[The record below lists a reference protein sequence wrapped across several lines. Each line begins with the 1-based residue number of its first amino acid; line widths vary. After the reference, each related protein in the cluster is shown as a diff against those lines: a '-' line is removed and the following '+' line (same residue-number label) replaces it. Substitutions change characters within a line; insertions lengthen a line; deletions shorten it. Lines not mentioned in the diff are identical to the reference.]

1 MAKFSFLFFLFLL
14 LLLPTLS
21 QASKTTNNEP
31 LHVSAISNALSSKGY
46 NEMSLT
52 LLDMTF
58 KALLSTQQSLNTTI
72 TVFCPTDKAFYS
84 LNYRHDPFTLLQY
97 QIAPSNLDKETLEN
111 SLPYGSKIDTLL
123 HGHPQVVTK
132 LPGDTNTSINGV
144 NIVDWDIYHDGQVIL
159 HGVDDFFDPAFQI
172 LKYSWYDDVGV
183 TNNQED
189 KDLESEAVYIIF
201 SVYSALVVLTFGL
214 AYLLY
219 VYYDECR
226 EDTDDH
232 IEYV

>member
-58 KALLSTQQSLNTTI
+58 KALLSIQQSLNTTV

-144 NIVDWDIYHDGQVIL
+144 NIVDWDIYHDGHVIV
-159 HGVDDFFDPAFQI
+159 HGLRISLI
-172 LKYSWYDDVGV
+172 LLFK
-183 TNNQED
+183 
-189 KDLESEAVYIIF
+189 F
-201 SVYSALVVLTFGL
+201 SSIHGMMVWASQTIKKTRIWKVKLFILYFLCIQP
-214 AYLLY
+214 LL
-219 VYYDECR
+219 C
-226 EDTDDH
+226 
-232 IEYV
+232 

>member
-52 LLDMTF
+52 LLGMTF
-58 KALLSTQQSLNTTI
+58 KALLSTQQSLSTTV

-97 QIAPSNLDKETLEN
+97 QTAPSNLDKETLEN

-132 LPGDTNTSINGV
+132 LPGDHTNTSINGV
-144 NIVDWDIYHDGQVIL
+144 NIVDWDIYHDGHATL
-159 HGVDDFFDPAFQI
+159 A
-172 LKYSWYDDVGV
+172 
-183 TNNQED
+183 
-189 KDLESEAVYIIF
+189 
-201 SVYSALVVLTFGL
+201 VLTFGL
-214 AYLLY
+214 VYLLY

-226 EDTDDH
+226 EETDDY